1 MKSRGSS
8 FYRRGRRVLIVE
20 DELLIA
26 LLIEETVRLMGCQI
40 SAIADS
46 ISKANLE
53 LSKRNYDV
61 VLLDLNIGGKHST
74 ELADRIIKA
83 KRPLAFITGYD
94 YLVEPRHAH
103 IPVLQKPFR
112 PAQLNALLAEL
123 LAPSQGPPP
132 PDQLHTGAEANLV
145 GAQNGWQKFN

>member
-8 FYRRGRRVLIVE
+8 FHRRVRRVLIVE
-20 DELLIA
+20 DELFIA
-26 LLIEETVRLMGCQI
+26 LLIEETVRLMGCRV

-53 LSKRNYDV
+53 LSKRNYDG
-61 VLLDLNIGGKHST
+61 VLLDLNIGGRYST

-83 KRPLAFITGYD
+83 KRPLGFITGYD
-94 YLVEPRHAH
+94 YLLEPRHAH

-112 PAQLNALLAEL
+112 PAQLNALLKQL
-123 LAPSQGPPP
+123 LAPTAQESPLEV
-132 PDQLHTGAEANLV
+132 QLHTGTDPN
-145 GAQNGWQKFN
+145 

>member
-8 FYRRGRRVLIVE
+8 FHRRVGRVLIVE
-20 DELLIA
+20 DELFIA
-26 LLIEETVRLMGCQI
+26 LLIEETVRLMGCRV

-46 ISKANLE
+46 ISNANLE

-61 VLLDLNIGGKHST
+61 VLLDLNIGEKYST
-74 ELADRIIKA
+74 ELADRIIKE

-103 IPVLQKPFR
+103 IPVLQKPFSA
-112 PAQLNALLAEL
+112 AQLNALLL
-123 LAPSQGPPP
+123 QLSAP
-132 PDQLHTGAEANLV
+132 GAAALSSSD
-145 GAQNGWQKFN
+145 G